1 MSENIGQSLQLLSKK
16 HGRLTAGGNHPKSS
30 VSAFDRKDSTITKI
44 SNIAVIRERI
54 ALPND
59 NKHVNAF
66 KKVYDRLFRE
76 FKEQL
81 VQEDV

>member
-1 MSENIGQSLQLLSKK
+1 
-16 HGRLTAGGNHPKSS
+16 LTTGGNHPKSS

-59 NKHVNAF
+59 SKHINSF

-81 VQEDV
+81 VHEYMQMKSSYMQEYQENFDLNT